1 MVVANPLGDRLRALR
16 KERGLTL
23 DQLAEQSGSSKSYIW
38 ELENKSPPRPSAD
51 KLSKIASQLGTT
63 IEFLLGG
70 DDVISQDD
78 ATDAHFYRK
87 YQKMD
92 APTKAKIRRM
102 VELWDDD
109 E

>member
-1 MVVANPLGDRLRALR
+1 MTPTNPLGDRIRALR

-38 ELENKSPPRPSAD
+38 ELENKNPPRPSAE
-51 KLSKIASQLGTT
+51 KLIKIADKLGTT
-63 IEFLLGG
+63 IEFLLEG
-70 DDVISQDD
+70 DASQSPD
-78 ATDAHFYRK
+78 AAADAHFYRN

-92 APTKAKIRRM
+92 PVVKAKIRRM
-102 VELWDDD
+102 VELWGDD

>member
-1 MVVANPLGDRLRALR
+1 MTSTNPLGDRIRSLR

-38 ELENKSPPRPSAD
+38 ELENKSPPRPSAE
-51 KLSKIASQLGTT
+51 KLAKIADKLGTT
-63 IEFLLGG
+63 IEFLLEGET
-70 DDVISQDD
+70 SRED
-78 ATDAHFYRK
+78 AADAHFYRN

-92 APTKAKIRRM
+92 GATKAKIRRM
-102 VELWDDD
+102 VELWGDD